1 MVSGPLKI
9 FAYFSISVYLAPPSK
24 PSTDKIKVF
33 LDVKYMQFQ
42 VLKII
47 SMKLNDI

>member
-9 FAYFSISVYLAPPSK
+9 SAYFSISVYLLLPFK
-24 PSTDKIKVF
+24 PSTDKLKVF
-33 LDVKYMQFQ
+33 LDIKYMQFQ